1 MPDPVR
7 FRPHHFLCALGFEG
21 KGYSSRFTANMT
33 EIVEGRLRGPGGDA
47 TPIEVTSATDDICA
61 PCPKRIGTLCTA
73 QSKIANLD
81 AAHADALG
89 VAPGDTLTWGEAQSR
104 IKARITP
111 DTLDTI
117 CADCSWLKHGMCTS
131 AVARLIAET

>member
-1 MPDPVR
+1 MPEPVR

-21 KGYSSRFTANMT
+21 KGYSTRFTANIA
-33 EIVEGRLRGPGGDA
+33 EIVEGRLRGPGGNRVE
-47 TPIEVTSATDDICA
+47 IEVVGAADDICA

-73 QSKIANLD
+73 QSKIAKLD

-89 VAPGDTLTWGEAQSR
+89 VGPGETLTWGEAQER

-111 DTLDTI
+111 NKLNTI